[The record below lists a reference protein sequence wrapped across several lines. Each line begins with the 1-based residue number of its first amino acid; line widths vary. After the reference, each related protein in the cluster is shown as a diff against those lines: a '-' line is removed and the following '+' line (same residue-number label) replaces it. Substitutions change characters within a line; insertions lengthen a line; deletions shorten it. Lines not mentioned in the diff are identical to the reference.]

1 MLQRTFTKPAD
12 LYALACAKFEAAAA
26 EKEAARLDVIAAAA
40 GRPRLDGDAY
50 AVELSTFPVDRLSTT
65 TAREFLTAAQVRKC
79 TSTSTSTR
87 LTVKAAAGADKTAAA
102 LVNGLAAG
110 IIAEQT
116 AARPARRARAN

>member
-1 MLQRTFTKPAD
+1 MLQRTFTKAAD
-12 LYALACAKFEAAAA
+12 LYAIAKAKAESAAA
-26 EKEAARLDVIAAAA
+26 ELEAARLEVIAAAA
-40 GRPRLDGDAY
+40 GRPRLEGDAY
-50 AVELSTFPVDRLSTT
+50 AVEISTFPVERLSTT
-65 TAREFLTAAQVRKC
+65 KAREFLTPAQMRKC
-79 TSTSTSTR
+79 LTKSTSTR